1 MSSAQL
7 DTRHHLSQEEVGSS
21 FESAFFASQES
32 PILESHFQVSPTLGE
47 PELKQQVAARL
58 ASHRARRQRIHVSVP
73 VPTPIA
79 SPSRARAARIAAA
92 VAERYA
98 HSPSYRAIL
107 AAEADAAIRQAEAV
121 AEAAAEAARA
131 VTAAQLDLLEEI
143 GGDLDPFGVA
153 ERSTEPAGPAST
165 RPPASAFAPIPAAVP
180 PLDLKVAPAAQT
192 IAPQAQATEIPV
204 PQITI
209 RLYEETA
216 PILASTPVSGSAFRP
231 TMDALDMDEALALD
245 EEIAFRQSPNFE
257 DSTPADIPAN
267 LIQFPRQ
274 LIAARRARPRL
285 AEGPL
290 REDSPVEEPSQ
301 LRIFEVEP
309 TQLSSAP
316 AVASAAPE
324 WSSIML
330 GAQPVV
336 ASTLVEAVEPD
347 TYPTLADAPLLQTA
361 PLELRIM
368 AAAVDS
374 CIVLAV
380 MLAFAAAAVLTIG
393 SLPPLELI
401 WPTSFAAIPDF
412 LGHLLPGVLGL
423 AAVFIALMAIYQA
436 LFFTFSDSTPG
447 MNYARIGLCTFS
459 DENPTR
465 TQMRRRVLAFLVS
478 ACPFGLG
485 LFWSW
490 IDSDRLGWHDR
501 LSRMYQRGY

>member
-7 DTRHHLSQEEVGSS
+7 DTRHHIPQEEAGPS

-32 PILESHFQVSPTLGE
+32 LILESQFKESPILVE

-58 ASHRARRQRIHVSVP
+58 ASHRARRQRIHISTP
-73 VPTPIA
+73 VPASTPT
-79 SPSRARAARIAAA
+79 PSRARAARIAAA

-98 HSPSYRAIL
+98 HSQSYRAFL

-121 AEAAAEAARA
+121 AEAAAARA

-143 GGDLDPFGVA
+143 GADLDPVHVDPSA
-153 ERSTEPAGPAST
+153 EPAVPAS
-165 RPPASAFAPIPAAVP
+165 PGMPAYFALTPTATPTAQN
-180 PLDLKVAPAAQT
+180 KVAAPTAQIPVSQT
-192 IAPQAQATEIPV
+192 PAPQMTV
-204 PQITI
+204 

-216 PILASTPVSGSAFRP
+216 PILASCLAQSVTSSAVRP
-231 TMDALDMDEALALD
+231 ALDALDVDEALALD
-245 EEIAFRQSPNFE
+245 DEIAFRQSPTFE
-257 DSTPADIPAN
+257 DITPPTDIPAN

-290 REDSPVEEPSQ
+290 REDATINEPSQ

-324 WSSIML
+324 WTSIML

-336 ASTLVEAVEPD
+336 ASTLVEAIEPNS
-347 TYPTLADAPLLQTA
+347 YPTLADAPLLQTA

-393 SLPPLELI
+393 ALPPLQLD
-401 WPTSFAAIPDF
+401 WPASFSAIPEF
-412 LGHLLPGVLGL
+412 IGHLLPGAVGL
-423 AAVFIALMAIYQA
+423 AAVFIVLTAIYQA

-459 DENPTR
+459 DDNPTR
-465 TQMRRRVLAFLVS
+465 SQMRRRVLAFLVS
-478 ACPFGLG
+478 ACPLGLG

-490 IDSDRLGWHDR
+490 IDTERLGWHDR
-501 LSRMYQRGY
+501 LSRMYQRSY

>member
-7 DTRHHLSQEEVGSS
+7 DTRHHLSQEEAGPS
-21 FESAFFASQES
+21 FESAYFASQES
-32 PILESHFQVSPTLGE
+32 PLHESHFHDSPIPVE

-58 ASHRARRQRIHVSVP
+58 ASHRARRQRIHVSAP
-73 VPTPIA
+73 APTPIT
-79 SPSRARAARIAAA
+79 SPSRARATRIAAA

-98 HSPSYRAIL
+98 NSQSYRAFL

-121 AEAAAEAARA
+121 AEAAAAAARA
-131 VTAAQLDLLEEI
+131 VAASQLNLLEEI
-143 GGDLDPFGVA
+143 AGELDPQDVA
-153 ERSTEPAGPAST
+153 ELVADSIASPSTTETPA
-165 RPPASAFAPIPAAVP
+165 PPAFALTSAAISAAPVNPAAP
-180 PLDLKVAPAAQT
+180 T
-192 IAPQAQATEIPV
+192 PQMTV
-204 PQITI
+204 

-216 PILASTPVSGSAFRP
+216 PTLASTLSHSLAGSAVYP
-231 TMDALDMDEALALD
+231 SLDPLDVDEALALD
-245 EEIAFRQSPNFE
+245 EEIAFRQSPSFE
-257 DSTPADIPAN
+257 DSTPSDIPAN
-267 LIQFPRQ
+267 LIEFPRQ
-274 LIAARRARPRL
+274 LVAARRARPRL

-290 REDSPVEEPSQ
+290 REDAPVEEPSQ

-309 TQLSSAP
+309 AQLSSAP

-324 WSSIML
+324 WTSIML

-347 TYPTLADAPLLQTA
+347 AYPTLADAPLLQTA

-380 MLAFAAAAVLTIG
+380 MLAFTAATVLTIG
-393 SLPPLELI
+393 TLPPLELS
-401 WPTSFAAIPDF
+401 WPVTFSAIPDF
-412 LGHLLPGVLGL
+412 IGHLLPDALGL
-423 AAVFIALMAIYQA
+423 AAVFVALTAIYQA

-447 MNYARIGLCTFS
+447 MNYARIGLCTFT

-478 ACPFGLG
+478 ACPLGLG

-490 IDSDRLGWHDR
+490 IDTDRLGWHDR
-501 LSRMYQRGY
+501 LSRMYQRSY